1 MQSIIEKH
9 ERLRRRNT
17 LLTNVNTYRYA
28 KNYFSPWRFF
38 LKRVQCHN
46 VVCVFVVLQMESNTK
61 MDSGGKQYLSR
72 FWRKMVTAF
81 HEIRQVATGRMFSQP
96 RAATVAKKTVTRSYI
111 RTDARVAYRNNG

>member
-1 MQSIIEKH
+1 LEENGQD
-9 ERLRRRNT
+9 
-17 LLTNVNTYRYA
+17 LL
-28 KNYFSPWRFF
+28 FILLIFF
-38 LKRVQCHN
+38 FFR
-46 VVCVFVVLQMESNTK
+46 K

-111 RTDARVAYRNNG
+111 RTDVRVAYRNNG

>member
-17 LLTNVNTYRYA
+17 LLTNVNTYR
-28 KNYFSPWRFF
+28 
-38 LKRVQCHN
+38 
-46 VVCVFVVLQMESNTK
+46 K

-111 RTDARVAYRNNG
+111 RTDVRVAYRNNG